1 MTVARPELAQFLRA
15 CRANVSPS
23 DVGMTV
29 GTRRRTPGLRRSEV
43 ATIAGMSVDYYIR
56 LEQGRGPNPSRQVL
70 TAMARALRLD
80 EHQRNHLFHLAGQP
94 PPQAGPSGDRLRP
107 AVLLILDSL
116 KDAAAFVL
124 NDRFDV
130 LAWNPLAAALLCDYA
145 ALPPERRNLLWMAF
159 CEPDTCDRFLPEEQ
173 ENQRTTHVAALRAV
187 CARLPDDAGL
197 KDLVT
202 RLQAASPEFARLW
215 QNHDV
220 RMHHRLDRKTVRHP
234 AVGWIDLDCEV
245 LLMPERDQRMIVLS
259 AQRGT
264 PDYEALRLLG
274 VVGLQ
279 DLAAG

>member
-1 MTVARPELAQFLRA
+1 
-15 CRANVSPS
+15 
-23 DVGMTV
+23 
-29 GTRRRTPGLRRSEV
+29 
-43 ATIAGMSVDYYIR
+43 
-56 LEQGRGPNPSRQVL
+56 
-70 TAMARALRLD
+70 
-80 EHQRNHLFHLAGQP
+80 
-94 PPQAGPSGDRLRP
+94 
-107 AVLLILDSL
+107 
-116 KDAAAFVL
+116 
-124 NDRFDV
+124 
-130 LAWNPLAAALLCDYA
+130 
-145 ALPPERRNLLWMAF
+145 MAF

-173 ENQRTTHVAALRAV
+173 ESQRTTHVAALRSV
-187 CARLPDDAGL
+187 CARLPNDAGL
-197 KDLVT
+197 KDLVS